1 MFKEIDSMTAAMLL
15 ALILVLAGMFI
26 TALVQGINRFRRD
39 LQYINMEISR
49 TIGSEKAYW
58 MEQRRRLWRS
68 LLPFCRR

>member
-1 MFKEIDSMTAAMLL
+1 MFTEIDSMTAAMLL
-15 ALILVLAGMFI
+15 ALIVVLAGMFI
-26 TALVQGINRFRRD
+26 TALVQGINRFHRD

-49 TIGSEKAYW
+49 TVGAEKAYW